1 MLTALRM
8 GCALQLPG
16 VPGGPVPM
24 NAAVHLLLQNNTQ
37 AWKSCDFSAGRAEML
52 YAVSECLSSK
62 TSV

>member
-1 MLTALRM
+1 
-8 GCALQLPG
+8 
-16 VPGGPVPM
+16 M